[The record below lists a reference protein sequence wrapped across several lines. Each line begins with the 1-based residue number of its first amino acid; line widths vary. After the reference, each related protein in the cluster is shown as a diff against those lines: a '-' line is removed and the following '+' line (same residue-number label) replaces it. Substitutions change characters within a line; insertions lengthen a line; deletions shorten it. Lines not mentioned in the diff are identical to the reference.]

1 MHHDFIDRYSRLAS
15 PVHRLPEGLKA
26 VVAFVMIFF
35 VVLSPGTWIYFYLT
49 IGVILVV
56 VSAVST
62 IPPGF
67 LARRILF
74 FEPFVIVIAGLAAL
88 QPAGTAKFFVIVVK
102 STLSLLT
109 ILLLANTTPFH
120 KLIDVSRRLRFPSVM
135 VTILA
140 LMYRYLFVLI
150 DEVERIGRA
159 RHSRTFV
166 RTRARSW
173 IILGSVLGQ
182 LFVRSTERAE
192 RIYAAMCARGWK
204 G

>member
-15 PVHRLPEGLKA
+15 PVHGIPVGIKTA
-26 VVAFVMIFF
+26 VAFIVIGII
-35 VVLSPGTWIYFYLT
+35 VLSPGTWIYLYTGIAL
-49 IGVILVV
+49 ILFV
-56 VSAVST
+56 VSAAST

-88 QPAGTAKFFVIVVK
+88 QPGGVAKFLTIVVK

-109 ILLLANTTPFH
+109 VLLLANTTPFH
-120 KLIDVSRRLRFPSVM
+120 KLIELFRRLRFPSVM

-159 RHSRTFV
+159 RRSRTFV
-166 RTRARSW
+166 RKRGRTW
-173 IILGSVLGQ
+173 FLLGTVLGQ

-192 RIYAAMCARGWK
+192 RIYAAMCARGWM